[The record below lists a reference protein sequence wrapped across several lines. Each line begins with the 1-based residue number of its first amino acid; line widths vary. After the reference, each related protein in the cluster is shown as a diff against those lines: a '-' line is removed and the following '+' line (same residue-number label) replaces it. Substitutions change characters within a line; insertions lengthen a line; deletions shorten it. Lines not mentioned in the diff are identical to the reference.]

1 MTAKRGIP
9 VGWLAAAAG
18 ALLLFAGCAAQRKLE
33 FPVSPDITPGN
44 RALMIERYDKGKI
57 LFRANCSGCHGIFAA
72 GKDSVPNFSKEQID
86 NYNANFV
93 KGDQRNHAVARKLSQ
108 QQIDYILTFLGLH
121 SAAHNTPRKPAL

>member
-1 MTAKRGIP
+1 MPARRRIP

-18 ALLLFAGCAAQRKLE
+18 ALLLFAGCAAPAKLE
-33 FPVSPDITPGN
+33 FPVSPDVTPQN

-57 LFRANCSGCHGIFAA
+57 LFRNNCSGCHGIFAA

-93 KGDQRNHAVARKLSQ
+93 KGDQRNHAIARKLSQ
-108 QQIDYILTFLGLH
+108 QQIDYILTFLRLH
-121 SAAHNTPRKPAL
+121 GEAHNTPRKQ